1 MLRNRSLFFAIL
13 SLGGMLS
20 TMASVH
26 AEAPV
31 WAYPINPPDF
41 KPRAEDNIPRRVAD
55 SNVTYSVTQ
64 LRDRFIAPVWR
75 PDEQPPLP
83 PIVAEGRK
91 PNVYACGFCH
101 RADGPGGPENASLA
115 GLPKGYIIQQ
125 MQDYRS
131 GVRTT
136 SVAKRNVDLMIGLSK
151 DITDAEIDAAAD
163 YFSSIKPRANIR
175 VIEADTVPKTFV
187 SSWHYAT
194 RAAQN
199 RTSQKTGETEPIGA
213 RIVEMPDDL
222 EQFENRDPRS
232 TFTAYVPTGSVA
244 TGAALVNTGGN
255 KTVPCAICHGAD
267 LKGLGNVPP
276 LAGRSPTY
284 LVRQLYDMQ
293 TSKRAGIGSQL
304 MKAAVANLNND
315 DMVAIAAYLA
325 SKPR

>member
-1 MLRNRSLFFAIL
+1 MKRNLFRLPFLVI
-13 SLGGMLS
+13 
-20 TMASVH
+20 ASAALH
-26 AEAPV
+26 ASAGTPADPPT

-41 KPRAEDNIPRRVAD
+41 KPRAEDNVPRRVTESAA
-55 SNVTYSVTQ
+55 TYSVTQ
-64 LRDRFIAPVWR
+64 LRDRFIAPIWR
-75 PDEQPPLP
+75 PSEQPPLP

-101 RADGPGGPENASLA
+101 RASGTGGPENASLT
-115 GLPKGYIIQQ
+115 GLPKAYIIQQ

-136 SVAKRNVDLMIGLSK
+136 AVPKRNVDLMISLSK
-151 DITDAEIDAAAD
+151 DITDAEIEAAAE
-163 YFSSIKPRANIR
+163 YFSSLKPRANIK
-175 VIEADTVPKTFV
+175 VVEADNVPKTFV
-187 SSWHYAT
+187 SSWHYA
-194 RAAQN
+194 A
-199 RTSQKTGETEPIGA
+199 QKTTETEPLGA

-232 TFTAYVPTGSVA
+232 TFTAYAPIGSIAAGATLVTTGS
-244 TGAALVNTGGN
+244 N
-255 KTVPCAICHGAD
+255 KTVPCAICHGPD

-284 LVRQLYDMQ
+284 LVRQLHDMQ
-293 TSKRAGIGSQL
+293 TGKRAGIGAQL

>member
-1 MLRNRSLFFAIL
+1 MSSNRHLRSSLLAFGSAVSSLAI
-13 SLGGMLS
+13 
-20 TMASVH
+20 AH
-26 AEAPV
+26 AEPPM

-41 KPRAEDNIPRRVAD
+41 KPRAEDNIPRRVPESTA
-55 SNVTYSVTQ
+55 TYSVTQ

-75 PDEQPPLP
+75 PNEQPPLP

-101 RADGPGGPENASLA
+101 RADGPGGPENASLT
-115 GLPKGYIIQQ
+115 GLPKAYIVQQ

-131 GVRTT
+131 GARTT
-136 SVAKRNVDLMIGLSK
+136 SVAKRNVDLMIGLAK
-151 DITDAEIDAAAD
+151 DITDAEIEAAAE
-163 YFSSIKPRANIR
+163 YFSSIKPRANIS
-175 VIEADTVPKTFV
+175 VIEANTVPKTFV

-194 RAAQN
+194 RADKNRASQN
-199 RTSQKTGETEPIGA
+199 TAETEPLGA

-244 TGAALVNTGGN
+244 TGAELVGNGGG
-255 KTVPCAICHGAD
+255 KTVPCAICHGPD

-293 TSKRAGIGSQL
+293 TGKRAGIGAQL